1 MDCCGGAVSGGESM
15 EEVAIYFT
23 EEQFDQILKYM
34 EDQGKET
41 VQEAV
46 MDAIKWGKYHHDYCE

>member
-1 MDCCGGAVSGGESM
+1 M

-23 EEQFDQILKYM
+23 EEQFEEIIKYM

>member
-1 MDCCGGAVSGGESM
+1 M

-46 MDAIKWGKYHHDYCE
+46 MDALKYGKHYHDYCE